1 LRKNTPLSLLRS
13 ECTAWAEKKWPGSVG
28 DNHSRYRLTTHDT
41 SSLYRSISRER
52 GIHQRTAAEENLDK
66 WFRAEKPQPPSPLLT
81 MSCLHYQAHEKPKT
95 DRFEIILSTPE
106 MQAAAWKFGHKRQ
119 VLMDLTFGVCSARAL
134 LAILMALDENGT
146 GIPIC
151 FIMFTARETAKATHA
166 DYDTALLD
174 RLLGIFKQ
182 KLGSDEHGEEIDFSI
197 GNTDND
203 PRECTSLSKHWP
215 GILLLLCMFHIWQ
228 AWRNMLNRRLQ
239 PIPKGEQRQLVR
251 KRLGKLL
258 MDLLKEI
265 SEHAAAMKRFTEE
278 VDHWKKVGRKRDAS
292 SKCQG
297 LAALDFLSY
306 IKTYI
311 ENEAYWIS
319 WSPAGA
325 IEAARRLKVPVS
337 RTART
342 TNPLESFNGR
352 IKGKYYKPY
361 QHSGRLPRI
370 DVWILLLVT
379 AVMPDFFK
387 ERENKKEL
395 NEFYASK
402 RILTTPHYLHDTA
415 SPFSAGI
422 SHRSGSSGR
431 LTVDVSNA
439 SVILNSNDNAMLQK
453 WLEEL
458 ENEDPDDMEEALP
471 SGSDSAT
478 GIRPTDSLDQ
488 LLSVEYVIFIYT
500 SIL

>member
-1 LRKNTPLSLLRS
+1 MFAQLGLFSRFSWPWTKMELVFLFVLLCSLL
-13 ECTAWAEKKWPGSVG
+13 E
-28 DNHSRYRLTTHDT
+28 RLPRQHM
-41 SSLYRSISRER
+41 
-52 GIHQRTAAEENLDK
+52 
-66 WFRAEKPQPPSPLLT
+66 LT
-81 MSCLHYQAHEKPKT
+81 
-95 DRFEIILSTPE
+95 
-106 MQAAAWKFGHKRQ
+106 
-119 VLMDLTFGVCSARAL
+119 
-134 LAILMALDENGT
+134 
-146 GIPIC
+146 
-151 FIMFTARETAKATHA
+151 
-166 DYDTALLD
+166 LLD

-402 RILTTPHYLHDTA
+402 RILITPHYLHDTA
-415 SPFSAGI
+415 SPFIGWDI
-422 SHRSGSSGR
+422 SSF
-431 LTVDVSNA
+431 
-439 SVILNSNDNAMLQK
+439 
-453 WLEEL
+453 WL
-458 ENEDPDDMEEALP
+458 
-471 SGSDSAT
+471 
-478 GIRPTDSLDQ
+478 IRQTDCGCYQCLCYS
-488 LLSVEYVIFIYT
+488 
-500 SIL
+500 